1 MDKYKRLA
9 ANTVLFAVAT
19 FSSKLLSFFLMPYV
33 TRQLERG
40 EYGTADLIQQTANL
54 LIPLVFIQIS
64 SGVLRFALD
73 KETDKKDVFSVG
85 IQTMAIGYLVFI
97 PFAYPL
103 SFITL
108 DNGNF
113 RLGNYLL
120 LVYIFVLTS
129 GTRHLCQHFVRGSG
143 NVRIFAIDGILA
155 TVMTLVFTFLFIGVF
170 HWGVYGYILAIIG
183 ADACSVIF
191 FFITNKLWRFVQWR
205 GVDKSARR
213 AMIKYSAPLIPTI
226 ILWWIINVSDRFMVA
241 GMVGMDEQGL
251 YAAASKIP
259 NFVMMFATIF
269 MDAWQLS
276 AVDEYDNEG
285 TAKFFSDIFR
295 IFSGGVFVVSSAII
309 ICTQL
314 FTKILVAN
322 SYYDSWQYVPI
333 LIMATTIS
341 CFVNF
346 LGSIYMAE
354 KKSMMSMVTALAGA
368 VTNLALNLILIR
380 LIGANGAAI
389 ATVAAFAVVFISRAV
404 NTRKFV
410 KVDFKAPLMIA
421 ELLIL
426 VVQCA
431 VMLALKSGIVMYGIE
446 AVLFVVMLDLNIKPI
461 KELLN
466 LILGKFLH
474 RRSDSSN

>member
-1 MDKYKRLA
+1 MDKYKKLA

-33 TRQLERG
+33 TRKLETG

-73 KETDKKDVFSVG
+73 KESDKKDVFSVG
-85 IQTMAIGYLVFI
+85 IQTMALGYLIFI

-113 RLGNYLL
+113 HLGKYLG
-120 LVYIFVLTS
+120 LVYLFVLTS

-143 NVRIFAIDGILA
+143 NVKIFAVDGILA
-155 TVMTLVFTFLFIGVF
+155 TVMTLLFTFLFIGVF
-170 HWGVYGYILAIIG
+170 KWGVYGYILAIIG
-183 ADACSVIF
+183 ADACSVAF
-191 FFITNKLWRFVQWR
+191 FFVTNRLWRFIKFR
-205 GVDKSARR
+205 GVNRETRR

-241 GMVGMDEQGL
+241 GMIGLSEQGL

-276 AVDEYDNEG
+276 AVDEYDNDE
-285 TAKFFSDIFR
+285 TAEFFTKVFR
-295 IFSGGVFVVSSAII
+295 IFSGGVFVVASAII
-309 ICTQL
+309 IFTQL
-314 FTKILVAN
+314 LTKILVAK
-322 SYYDSWQYVPI
+322 SYYESWRYVPI

-354 KKSMMSMVTALAGA
+354 KKSIMSMVTALAGA
-368 VTNLALNLILIR
+368 GTNLFLNLILIK

-389 ATVAAFAVVFISRAV
+389 ATVAAFAVVFISRAF
-404 NTRKFV
+404 NTRKYV
-410 KVDFKAPLMIA
+410 KVDFKPPLMLV
-421 ELLIL
+421 EFVIL
-426 VVQCA
+426 VAQCTVMLVFKSGA
-431 VMLALKSGIVMYGIE
+431 VMYIVE
-446 AVLFVVMLDLNIKPI
+446 AVLLAIMVIFNRKPI
-461 KELLN
+461 TELVN
-466 LILGKFLH
+466 LILEKFLK
-474 RRSDSSN
+474 RKKA

>member
-1 MDKYKRLA
+1 MDKYKKLA
-9 ANTVLFAVAT
+9 ANTLLFAVAT

-33 TRQLERG
+33 TSKLEKAQ
-40 EYGTADLIQQTANL
+40 YGTADLIQQTANL

-73 KETDKKDVFSVG
+73 KDSNKEDVFSVG
-85 IQTMAIGYLVFI
+85 IQTMAIGYLVFL

-113 RLGNYLL
+113 RLGDYLL

-129 GTRHLCQHFVRGSG
+129 GTRHLCQHFVRGTG
-143 NVRIFAIDGILA
+143 NVKIFAVDGILA
-155 TVMTLVFTFLFIGVF
+155 TVLTLVFTFLFIGVF
-170 HWGVYGYILAIIG
+170 GWGVYGYVLAIIG
-183 ADACSVIF
+183 ADASSVVF
-191 FFITNKLWRFVQWR
+191 FFVTNKLWRFVKFR
-205 GVDKSARR
+205 GVDRTLRR

-241 GMVGMDEQGL
+241 GMVGLGEQGL
-251 YAAASKIP
+251 YSAASKIP

-276 AVDEYDNEG
+276 AVDEYDNEE

-295 IFSGGVFVVSSAII
+295 IFSGGVFTVSSAII
-309 ICTQL
+309 IFAQL
-314 FTKILVAN
+314 FTRILVAK
-322 SYYDSWQYVPI
+322 SYYDSWKYVPI

-354 KKSMMSMVTALAGA
+354 KKSVMSMVTALAGA
-368 VTNLALNLILIR
+368 LTNVVLNLLLIR

-389 ATVAAFAVVFISRAV
+389 ATVAAFAVVFISRAA
-404 NTRKFV
+404 NTRKYV
-410 KVDFKAPLMIA
+410 KVDFKAPLMVA
-421 ELLIL
+421 EFLIL
-426 VVQCA
+426 VVQCGVMLMVPTSFVMYA
-431 VMLALKSGIVMYGIE
+431 AEGVLFLVMLALN
-446 AVLFVVMLDLNIKPI
+446 FRPI
-461 KELLN
+461 MELVS

-474 RRSDSSN
+474 RSKA